1 MIIRHLR
8 EVSSDKRT
16 VTNVSTSYTR
26 KTQLVFSM
34 WVCNV
39 FPKSTMKHYPF
50 KTVANSLSRKVV
62 FWKRETTSAR
72 YDALQPKWT
81 LDMCQ
86 QLDDGANGM
95 MVSIT

>member
-1 MIIRHLR
+1 MFPRRSFSICRF
-8 EVSSDKRT
+8 
-16 VTNVSTSYTR
+16 VT
-26 KTQLVFSM
+26 FP
-34 WVCNV
+34 
-39 FPKSTMKHYPF
+39 PKSTLKHYPF